1 MYAGSELGMNSGVT
15 GTALGLSVRR
25 NSVGLPPTKS
35 PFRNVGTYI
44 LSPRDVI
51 NSGNRQNSDESPMS
65 GYYAQSTVHQEH
77 NSAPYIIKGKNADMR
92 NIEKD
97 AVRKAKIPAPDH
109 YKLKS
114 PNNWDGKDTLNKNPD
129 GNMLPREVR
138 NTPADLAVIKA
149 SRKELSTPG
158 PGTHRPNFRL
168 VEPRELGG
176 YSGMNLEPPTTEKK
190 MLKSTKKVRD
200 HGTVPVAGIQD
211 DAIARA
217 QEIPGVG

>member
-1 MYAGSELGMNSGVT
+1 MFSGSELGMNSGVT

-25 NSVGLPPTKS
+25 NSVGLPPTRS
-35 PFRNVGTYI
+35 PFRNAGSYI

-51 NSGNRQNSDESPMS
+51 NSGNRSNNDSTVS
-65 GYYAQSTVHQEH
+65 GYQAPSTVHDEH
-77 NSAPYIIKGKNADMR
+77 NSAPYIVKGKNADMR

-109 YKLKS
+109 YKMKS

-129 GNMLPREVR
+129 NNMLPREIR

-149 SRKELSTPG
+149 SRKETSTPG
-158 PGTHRPNFRL
+158 PGTYRPSFRN

-176 YSGMNLEPPTTEKK
+176 YSGMNPEPPQTEKK
-190 MLKSTKKVRD
+190 ILKSTKQLR
-200 HGTVPVAGIQD
+200 P
-211 DAIARA
+211 
-217 QEIPGVG
+217 